1 MNNDEA
7 RAAYI
12 VSQSA
17 CAMARIAGMQAENAH
32 RQSCGNGIAY
42 GEDAFAAI
50 ENEFCIS
57 HNAVVEFLRA
67 GR

>member
-1 MNNDEA
+1 MNENG

-12 VSQSA
+12 VSQA
-17 CAMARIAGMQAENAH
+17 VCAMARIAGMQAENAH
-32 RQSCGNGIAY
+32 RLSCGNGIAY

-50 ENEFCIS
+50 ESEHIIG
-57 HNAVVEFLRA
+57 HDAVVEFLRA

>member
-1 MNNDEA
+1 MNDDNG

-12 VSQSA
+12 QSQAA

-32 RQSCGNGIAY
+32 RAACGMSIMY
-42 GEDAFAAI
+42 GEDAFNSI